1 MILPKTLT
9 LKRVVQF
16 IEDTFNQDI
25 LYKKICRKSIHF
37 IIIFKESYKDTE
49 VFLYMKFFHRIL
61 LQIKIAAGF
70 AKIF

>member
-1 MILPKTLT
+1 MLLLILSFVVKPIVSKYLSFFIYFCNICLITL
-9 LKRVVQF
+9 
-16 IEDTFNQDI
+16 
-25 LYKKICRKSIHF
+25 HF
-37 IIIFKESYKDTE
+37 IIFFKESYKDKE